1 MAGHSAIL
9 CEKTWQDKFQRS
21 RFVRSIRPLAY
32 HVVHRKESGMQQV
45 RVGLMAM
52 LACGV
57 GISPGPVAAAQVRLL
72 YGPGSPQVEFA
83 CGEIRAAL
91 KTRGEYGCGLSP
103 SAVDGHLP
111 AARSC

>member
-1 MAGHSAIL
+1 
-9 CEKTWQDKFQRS
+9 
-21 RFVRSIRPLAY
+21 
-32 HVVHRKESGMQQV
+32 MQQV
-45 RVGLMAM
+45 SVGLLAM

-91 KTRGEYGCGLSP
+91 KSRGEYGCGLSP
-103 SAVDGHLP
+103 SAVDGASPLP
-111 AARSC
+111 PAVADSRRLRRPECADRSGGARYCTRKGRVK

>member
-1 MAGHSAIL
+1 
-9 CEKTWQDKFQRS
+9 
-21 RFVRSIRPLAY
+21 
-32 HVVHRKESGMQQV
+32 MQQV
-45 RVGLMAM
+45 SVGLLAM

-72 YGPGSPQVEFA
+72 YVPGSPQVEFA

-91 KTRGEYGCGLSP
+91 KTPGEYGCGLSP

-111 AARSC
+111 YRPQLLTRVGCVDLNALTAQVEQDIALAKGE